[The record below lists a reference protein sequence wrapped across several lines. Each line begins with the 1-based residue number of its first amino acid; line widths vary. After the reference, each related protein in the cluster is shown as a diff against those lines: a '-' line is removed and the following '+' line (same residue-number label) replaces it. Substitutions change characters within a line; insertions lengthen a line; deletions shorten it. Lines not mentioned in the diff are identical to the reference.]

1 MACTTILNKPWYSSV
16 SNTEQ
21 TLYKPVLKCT
31 YSTVL
36 VTYNNY
42 NAVNF
47 KNKYTPV
54 EDFYDI
60 HEVVLDGISETT
72 ALPVQTVNCGFII
85 TTDITT
91 MRYYV
96 VKFFQMLRNY
106 KRKTPNYKLT
116 RMLDI
121 YELVS

>member
-96 VKFFQMLRNY
+96 VKYLYNIIVLQE
-106 KRKTPNYKLT
+106 
-116 RMLDI
+116 DI
-121 YELVS
+121 STDGYIVNTG